1 MNLINF
7 KYEKVEWRDLILK
20 NSVNTEISVN
30 DKRINFNPKPISKS
44 KQLFIYICLI
54 EVLQE
59 NDTQIT
65 DSWCTKVYTY
75 CIGTLVKLSF
85 QNTVAFHPL
94 HYTEQ
99 PKWNNGP
106 GPLLIW
112 FPFGMA
118 CCCVLY
124 SGNSKCKIASKYSIG
139 SLCPN
144 RIDTV

>member
-1 MNLINF
+1 MKKSNDVIWYLTN
-7 KYEKVEWRDLILK
+7 
-20 NSVNTEISVN
+20 NVNTEIAVN

-44 KQLFIYICLI
+44 KQLFTYICLI
-54 EVLQE
+54 EAPQE

-65 DSWCTKVYTY
+65 DSCCTKVYTY

-106 GPLLIW
+106 RPSSDMVSFSNGLL
-112 FPFGMA
+112 PRP
-118 CCCVLY
+118 VLREFQMQD
-124 SGNSKCKIASKYSIG
+124 C
-139 SLCPN
+139 LE
-144 RIDTV
+144 V